1 MLFTQTFSIIW
12 DASESES
19 SDSET
24 HKPFPTLLERTLHQV
39 ATRFFSRK
47 YKLSRS
53 KEGVSLCHRKL
64 IEFLPP
70 LRGVLHPPKIYK
82 VLP

>member
-1 MLFTQTFSIIW
+1 MLFTQIFSIIW

-53 KEGVSLCHRKL
+53 KEGVFTLPSQ
-64 IEFLPP
+64 ISPP

-82 VLP
+82 VLL